1 MLVLTRKTNETIEL
15 PGLGVTITLV
25 KIKGKYVRIGVDAPR
40 DQLIVRSEIKVDA
53 TRDQQIVCDE
63 LEKVDADE

>member
-25 KIKGKYVRIGVDAPR
+25 KINGKYVRVGIDAPR
-40 DQLIVRSEIKVDA
+40 DQLIIRGELKVDA
-53 TRDQQIVCDE
+53 NE
-63 LEKVDADE
+63 

>member
-1 MLVLTRKTNETIEL
+1 MLVLTRRTNETIEL

-40 DQLIVRSEIKVDA
+40 DQLIVRSEIKV
-53 TRDQQIVCDE
+53 E
-63 LEKVDADE
+63 VDADE

>member
-53 TRDQQIVCDE
+53 DE
-63 LEKVDADE
+63 